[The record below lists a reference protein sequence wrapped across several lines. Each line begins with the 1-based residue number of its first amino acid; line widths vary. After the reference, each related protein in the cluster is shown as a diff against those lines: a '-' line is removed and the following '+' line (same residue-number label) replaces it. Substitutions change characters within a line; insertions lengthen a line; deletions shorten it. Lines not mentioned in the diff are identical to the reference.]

1 MKKILM
7 RVSLL
12 LVIIFCV
19 TPFSAYAT
27 TSGTEPEISERFVAI
42 CDLVFSGKGEVYN
55 SEGIEITQDF
65 VNAYLGAYNT
75 GNYDT
80 ILGACYDMGISRIL
94 GHGDKIM
101 QPSTRAFMTLS
112 YEEHAVHFVTQEG
125 PPYDGKSWH
134 FIVTATGTYV
144 YNDGYQRIEEVRT
157 PTISASYHDIGA
169 AFAGSLD
176 SVRTT
181 TPIISS
187 DGSYATFN
195 VTTTHTVGCP
205 IPGVGSIMGTLGPFT
220 HVSYFTIGL

>member
-125 PPYDGKSWH
+125 PPC
-134 FIVTATGTYV
+134 
-144 YNDGYQRIEEVRT
+144 IEEVRT